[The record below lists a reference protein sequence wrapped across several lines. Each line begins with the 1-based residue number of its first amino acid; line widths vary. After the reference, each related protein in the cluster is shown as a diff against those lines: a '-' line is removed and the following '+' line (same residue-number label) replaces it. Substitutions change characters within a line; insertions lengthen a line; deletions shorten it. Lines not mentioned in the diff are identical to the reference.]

1 MSVMSATVGVFSRS
15 GQKDVV
21 RNLGDN
27 TPEMDLQRG
36 RTLRLKGDQRWRMII
51 CHRGMVWIT
60 QQNDLEDYVLKPG
73 DMFLISL
80 RGDVVL
86 QALQNAS
93 IEITHPLNARPYR
106 GDVDYFA

>member
-15 GQKDVV
+15 GQKNAV
-21 RNLGDN
+21 RNSRDIN
-27 TPEMDLQRG
+27 PEMDLQRN

-80 RGDVVL
+80 RGEVVI
-86 QALQNAS
+86 QALQDAS
-93 IEITHPLNARPYR
+93 IEITHPLNATPYR
-106 GDVDYFA
+106 GNFGYFA